1 MHPRPNLGFCG
12 SRLRVAQAP
21 APAAPVFIWVVVF
34 EWKTVLL
41 INLSIC
47 ICTCHRLKRYSL
59 FKGSEEYPEMGF
71 RILTVYD
78 EASARRQLRGLL
90 SLDPECELIGECRDG
105 AEAMRSL
112 EDAEPDIL
120 YMDAETPQVNGFEVA
135 RAITGRSPLVILTS
149 ARSDYAL
156 RAFEA
161 QVFDYLLKPIE
172 PARFHDSLGRAKA
185 EVARRSA
192 ISAIRQRQTPERIAV
207 RQNGRVLVLRL
218 DEIDW
223 IEAADNYVG
232 LHCGSRTH
240 MLRETMSEAEARL
253 DPTRFVRIHR
263 SAIVN
268 IDRIRELRPW
278 FRGDYQVFLED
289 GTQLTLTKAHRERL
303 DSQLLLGSF
312 AR

>member
-1 MHPRPNLGFCG
+1 MP
-12 SRLRVAQAP
+12 
-21 APAAPVFIWVVVF
+21 
-34 EWKTVLL
+34 
-41 INLSIC
+41 
-47 ICTCHRLKRYSL
+47 
-59 FKGSEEYPEMGF
+59 GF
-71 RILTVYD
+71 RVLTVD
-78 EASARRQLRGLL
+78 CEPNARRQLRGLL
-90 SLDPECELIGECRDG
+90 SHDPECELIGECASG
-105 AEAMRSL
+105 TEALRSL
-112 EDAEPDIL
+112 EATEPDIL
-120 YMDAETPQVNGFEVA
+120 FVDAETPEMNGFEVA
-135 RAITGRSPLVILTS
+135 RAISGRPPLVILTS

-161 QVFDYLLKPIE
+161 HVFDYLLKPIVRT
-172 PARFHDSLGRAKA
+172 RFHNSLGRAKA
-185 EVARRSA
+185 EVIRRSGLNTLRT
-192 ISAIRQRQTPERIAV
+192 RQAPDRIAV
-207 RQNGRVLVLRL
+207 RENGRVLVLRL

-232 LHCGSRTH
+232 LHCGGRTH

-253 DPTRFVRIHR
+253 DPARFVRIHR

-289 GTQLTLTKAHRERL
+289 GTQLTLTKTHRERL

>member
-1 MHPRPNLGFCG
+1 MP
-12 SRLRVAQAP
+12 
-21 APAAPVFIWVVVF
+21 
-34 EWKTVLL
+34 
-41 INLSIC
+41 
-47 ICTCHRLKRYSL
+47 
-59 FKGSEEYPEMGF
+59 GF
-71 RILTVYD
+71 RVLTVDD

-90 SLDPECELIGECRDG
+90 SLDPECELIGECSSG

-112 EDAEPDIL
+112 EDTEADIL
-120 YMDAETPQVNGFEVA
+120 FVNAETPEVNGFEVA
-135 RAITGRSPLVILTS
+135 RAVSGRSPLVILTS

-172 PARFHDSLGRAKA
+172 RTRFHNSLGRAKI

-192 ISAIRQRQTPERIAV
+192 ISVKRQRQSPERIAV
-207 RQNGRVLVLRL
+207 RHNGRVLFLRL

-232 LHCGSRTH
+232 LHCGGRTH

-253 DPTRFVRIHR
+253 DPARFVRIHR
-263 SAIVN
+263 STIVN

-278 FRGDYQVFLED
+278 FRGDYQVILED
-289 GTQLTLTKAHRERL
+289 GTQLTMTKTHRERL
-303 DSQLLLGSF
+303 DSQVLLGSF
-312 AR
+312 TR